1 MKLLPLAQ
9 CLTLRNLAGVFIT
22 LRKKINK
29 ETKATGG
36 SSWCFSKA
44 GTSRINSLFSPHHF
58 PPLLLSNLW
67 PCHIS
72 KHDIRGHH
80 ERGKYFFQMKIKKE
94 PQQKIEEVRAPAT
107 RLKVYLKNLII
118 NCPLL
123 SCSPSLCEL
132 FAAWQASKAIFQM
145 LCSRCDNYKM
155 HHHRILA
162 FICFP

>member
-1 MKLLPLAQ
+1 MKGENIFLDENQKGA
-9 CLTLRNLAGVFIT
+9 T
-22 LRKKINK
+22 
-29 ETKATGG
+29 TKDRMGK
-36 SSWCFSKA
+36 SSCHKVK
-44 GTSRINSLFSPHHF
+44 SPF
-58 PPLLLSNLW
+58 
-67 PCHIS
+67 
-72 KHDIRGHH
+72 
-80 ERGKYFFQMKIKKE
+80 
-94 PQQKIEEVRAPAT
+94 
-107 RLKVYLKNLII
+107 KNLII